1 VSLGPDQLLT
11 VTGKA
16 AQWRYSKSSQVVV
29 TFSLNTGASTK
40 ARSLFGKCYYLNLML
55 SLMPFY
61 LLSVCILY
69 AFCLLKVVFAALDA
83 PIGYEDGKGFHYGMK
98 TATVPSEEV

>member
-1 VSLGPDQLLT
+1 
-11 VTGKA
+11 
-16 AQWRYSKSSQVVV
+16 
-29 TFSLNTGASTK
+29 
-40 ARSLFGKCYYLNLML
+40 ML

>member
-1 VSLGPDQLLT
+1 MRT
-11 VTGKA
+11 
-16 AQWRYSKSSQVVV
+16 Y
-29 TFSLNTGASTK
+29 K
-40 ARSLFGKCYYLNLML
+40 ARSLFRKCYYLNLML

-61 LLSVCILY
+61 LLSVCIVY

-98 TATVPSEEV
+98 TAAVVSEES